1 MLIAMKGQVPVAN
14 RLLAALPRIEYQRI
28 RADLEPVSLVFGTVL
43 HEAGATIK
51 YMYFPNEALISLL
64 TVVERQQSLEVGMT
78 GQEGM
83 VGIALALGA
92 SVPPVRAMVQG
103 SDSAMRMKAALFRK
117 AFRQSLPLQRAVHLY
132 THTLMAQI
140 AQTAACNRFHVVE
153 ARLAFRILVTS
164 ERACSD
170 HIFLTHKFLSD
181 LLGVRRVGV
190 TEAAYAL
197 KQRKLID
204 YGRGNITITHRCGLE
219 AASCSCYGIARNHRA
234 KT

>member
-1 MLIAMKGQVPVAN
+1 MGP
-14 RLLAALPRIEYQRI
+14 Y
-28 RADLEPVSLVFGTVL
+28 LEPVSLVFGTVL
-43 HEAGATIK
+43 LEVGAVNK

-64 TVVERQQSLEVGMT
+64 TLVERQQSLEIGMT

-83 VGIALALGA
+83 AGIPLALGNDA
-92 SVPPVRAMVQG
+92 SPVRSVAQRSG
-103 SDSAMRMKAALFRK
+103 SVMRMKAAIFRK
-117 AFRQSLPLQRAVHLY
+117 IFRQSLALQRLVHSYIHIL
-132 THTLMAQI
+132 TTQI

-153 ARLAFRILVTS
+153 ARLAFRILATS

-204 YGRGNITITHRCGLE
+204 YGRGNITITHRPGLQ
-219 AASCSCYGIARNHRA
+219 AASCSCFGIARNRLA
-234 KT
+234 KS